1 MHNDKR
7 KNKITIRM
15 YNSLFDV
22 LRRRVVRRATA
33 YSVIR
38 INICTLVHADVVNVH
53 LRGENEVLEVLS
65 LEGGRHAKVHNE
77 VLINR
82 HSLGVH
88 HKLLGG
94 QRGRTKGSSG
104 INR

>member
-1 MHNDKR
+1 M
-7 KNKITIRM
+7 IIIRM

-33 YSVIR
+33 YSVFR

-65 LEGGRHAKVHNE
+65 FEGGRHAEVHNK
-77 VLINR
+77 VLVNR
-82 HSLGVH
+82 HSLGMHSKSLV
-88 HKLLGG
+88 G